1 MLFAIQRFEIQSEIN
16 IQRSNID
23 VRKTVL
29 SPFDVYIV
37 VFLLLLLLPPLTADR
52 RRYYNNIYAGTVG
65 TISNVNLQTLILK
78 IPCIYIHIMHIK
90 TLA

>member
-1 MLFAIQRFEIQSEIN
+1 MFNS
-16 IQRSNID
+16 QRSHTG

-29 SPFDVYIV
+29 CPSDLYFV

-52 RRYYNNIYAGTVG
+52 RRYYNNIFRDTEG

-78 IPCIYIHIMHIK
+78 IPYIY
-90 TLA
+90 T